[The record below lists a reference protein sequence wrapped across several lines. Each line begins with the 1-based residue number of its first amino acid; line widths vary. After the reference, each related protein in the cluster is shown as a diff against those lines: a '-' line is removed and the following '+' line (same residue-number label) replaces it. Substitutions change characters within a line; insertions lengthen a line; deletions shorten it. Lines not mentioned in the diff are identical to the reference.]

1 MGQNIHKREEWGTK
15 IGLVLALAG
24 NAIGLGNFL
33 RFPVQAAQN
42 GGGAFMIPYFI
53 SLILLGIPL
62 MWVELAIGRFGGN
75 RGHGSMPG
83 MFYSMWGNRWSKYLG
98 ILGIFTPL
106 IITIYYTYIESWSLA
121 FSIFSLTGKFF
132 GAESRETM
140 GAFLKGF
147 QGVQS
152 NEYFASI
159 IPALIFY
166 LITLAINVYIISK
179 GVSKGIERLANIAM
193 PLLFIMALALMIR
206 VITFGTPDPSHPE
219 NNIASG
225 LGFIWNPDF
234 SQLTNSTVWLS
245 ASGQIFFTLSL
256 GMGAI
261 ATYASYMKKDDD
273 VITTGIATASTNE
286 FAEVILG
293 GTIAIPVA
301 VAFFGITNAQE
312 IAKGGAFDLGFQSM
326 PVIFQKIP
334 LGQFFGFIW
343 FLLLF
348 FAGITSSVAM
358 VQPAM
363 AFLQEE
369 FRIPKERAAVIVGII
384 LSLCTIP
391 VVFFLKYGFLDEL
404 DYWAGTFGLVLSAF
418 LEVIIFAWI
427 FGMDKGWEEIN
438 RGSKTVIPKMFLYI
452 IKYITP
458 LFLFIILIAWL
469 YQSAADVLFMRNIPP
484 SNRPYVW
491 VARVMMLALFIG
503 LAFLVR
509 KSWRMKKDA
518 KKLIT

>member
-1 MGQNIHKREEWGTK
+1 MEENNNKREEWGTK
-15 IGLVLALAG
+15 FGLVLALAG

-33 RFPVQAAQN
+33 RFPVQAAGN

-83 MFYSMWGNRWSKYLG
+83 MFYSMWGNRWSKYIG
-98 ILGIFTPL
+98 ILGIFIPL
-106 IITIYYTYIESWSLA
+106 VITIYYTYIESWTLA
-121 FSIFSLTGKFF
+121 FSFFSLTGKYF
-132 GAESRETM
+132 GAESRESM
-140 GAFLKGF
+140 GAFLRGF
-147 QGVQS
+147 QGVES
-152 NEYFASI
+152 NGYFSSLTPAI
-159 IPALIFY
+159 IFFLVTILIN
-166 LITLAINVYIISK
+166 IYIISK

-193 PLLFIMALALMIR
+193 PMLFVMAIAIAIR
-206 VITFGTPDPSHPE
+206 VLTFGAPDPSYPE
-219 NNIASG
+219 NNPING

-234 SQLTNSTVWLS
+234 SQLTNGTVWLA

-273 VITTGIATASTNE
+273 VATTGIATASTNE

-293 GTIAIPVA
+293 GTIAIPAA
-301 VAFFGITNAQE
+301 VAFFGLAGAQE
-312 IAKGGAFDLGFQSM
+312 IAKGGAFNLGFQSL

-334 LGQFFGFIW
+334 FGQFFGFIW

-348 FAGITSSVAM
+348 FAALTSSVAM
-358 VQPAM
+358 AQPAM

-369 FRIPKERAAVIVGII
+369 FRIPKERAAVIVGLI
-384 LSLCTIP
+384 LFICCIP
-391 VVFFLKYGFLDEL
+391 VIFFLKHGFLDEL
-404 DYWAGTFGLVLSAF
+404 DYWAGTFGLVFCALF
-418 LEVIIFAWI
+418 EVIIFAWI
-427 FGMDKGWEEIN
+427 FRMDRGWEELN
-438 RGSKTVIPKMFLYI
+438 RGATTAIPKIFFYI

-458 LFLFIILIAWL
+458 MFLFIILVTWF
-469 YQSAADVLFMRNIPP
+469 YQNAIDVLFMKNIA
-484 SNRPYVW
+484 SSDKLYVW
-491 VARVMMLALFIG
+491 GARVMMAVIFIG

-509 KSWRMKKDA
+509 KSWGMKQ
-518 KKLIT
+518 KKEGT

>member
-1 MGQNIHKREEWGTK
+1 MEENNNKREEWGTK
-15 IGLVLALAG
+15 FGLVLALAG

-33 RFPVQAAQN
+33 RFPVQAAEN

-62 MWVELAIGRFGGN
+62 MWVELTIGRFGGN

-83 MFYSMWGNRWSKYLG
+83 MFYSMWNNRWSKYIG

-106 IITIYYTYIESWSLA
+106 IIVIYYTYVESWTLA
-121 FSIFSLTGKFF
+121 FSFFSMTGKYF

-140 GAFLKGF
+140 GDFLKGF
-147 QGVQS
+147 QGIES
-152 NEYFASI
+152 NEYFSGLT
-159 IPALIFY
+159 PAIIFY
-166 LITLAINVYIISK
+166 LITLAINVYILSK

-193 PLLFIMALALMIR
+193 PLLFIMAFALMVR
-206 VITFGTPDPSHPE
+206 VLTFGAPDPAHPE
-219 NNIASG
+219 NNIVNG

-234 SQLTNSTVWLS
+234 SQLTNASVWLA

-261 ATYASYMKKDDD
+261 ATYASYMRKDDD
-273 VITTGIATASTNE
+273 VATTGIATASANE

-293 GTIAIPVA
+293 GTIAIPAA
-301 VAFFGITNAQE
+301 VAFFGIVGAQE
-312 IAKGGAFDLGFQSM
+312 IAKGGAFDLGFQSL

-348 FAGITSSVAM
+348 FAALTSSVALS
-358 VQPAM
+358 QPAM

-369 FRIPKERAAVIVGII
+369 FRIPKERAAIIVGLVLFIC
-384 LSLCTIP
+384 SLP
-391 VVFFLKYGFLDEL
+391 VVLFLKHGFLDEL
-404 DYWAGTFGLVLSAF
+404 DYWAGTFGPVLCAF
-418 LEVIIFAWI
+418 LEIIIFVYI
-427 FGMDKGWEEIN
+427 FGMSKGWEEIN
-438 RGSKTVIPKMFLYI
+438 RGATTRIPRVFFYI

-458 LFLFIILIAWL
+458 LFLFAILATWL
-469 YQSAADVLFMRNIPP
+469 YQSAGDVLLMKNINPT
-484 SNRPYVW
+484 NKPYVW
-491 VARVMMLALFIG
+491 GARIMMAAIFIG
-503 LAFLVR
+503 LAYLVR
-509 KSWRMKKDA
+509 KSWRMKKGS
-518 KKLIT
+518 